1 MLVEE
6 RHRRSTE
13 EWKWEIRHTNG
24 KKKKHSYLGETKGK
38 EKKI

>member
-24 KKKKHSYLGETKGK
+24 KKKHSYLGETKGK